1 MTLAAILER
10 TSTRDLA
17 AILEREYAEPAAYA
31 SEDHRHF
38 FDSRAPELVA
48 SGWMGAGKS
57 RILCQKAWWVARTYP
72 GVTVAL
78 FRKTAASLPATTART
93 FERDVVDYRYVA
105 KRNKSENWWE
115 LTNGSRIYF
124 LGLDPD
130 PITGVPSKVGSLDL
144 GWAGVD
150 EAVELSES
158 DWIMLLGRLR
168 DPRMDWHQL
177 AAATNP
183 AHPKHWLRMRML
195 GDPKRELITIRGNK
209 FLSPEYLAMLA
220 DLPDTAAGRRL
231 GRGEWAAA
239 EGVIWTLPEGQVR
252 SLGDQRFKTVVAG
265 LDWGFVHA
273 FACEVVGATGSGQ
286 LKVVD
291 ELYVRGRTLPEIIPD
306 LLRLRDEWGV
316 STFYGDPSEPAY
328 IAECQQA
335 GIPVLPATNDV
346 LPGIDAVSA
355 AIKDGMTVD
364 PKCSGLLAEIPGYTW
379 APDRKGGLAEKPV
392 EINDDACDAL
402 RYAVMALRRP
412 LWVGESDV
420 AVV

>member
-1 MTLAAILER
+1 VTLAAILEH
-10 TSTRDLA
+10 TSTADLEA
-17 AILEREYAEPAAYA
+17 LLAQEFALPPTYA
-31 SEDHRHF
+31 SREHRAF
-38 FDSRAPELVA
+38 FESRAPELVA

-57 RILCQKAWWVARTYP
+57 RVLCQKAWWVARTNP

-93 FERDVVDYRYVA
+93 FERDVVDYSYIA

-168 DPRMDWHQL
+168 DPRMEWHQL

-183 AHPKHWLRMRML
+183 AQPRHWLRTRVL
-195 GDPKRELITIRGNK
+195 ADPTRQLITIRENR
-209 FLSPEYLAMLA
+209 FLRDDYIAMLA
-220 DLPDTAAGRRL
+220 GLPDTAAGRRL
-231 GRGEWAAA
+231 GKGEWAAA
-239 EGVIWTLPEGQVR
+239 EGVIWSLPDDQVKGP
-252 SLGDQRFKTVVAG
+252 GDRMFKTVVAG
-265 LDWGFVHA
+265 MDWGFVHA
-273 FACEVVGATGSGQ
+273 FACEVIGATGSGQ
-286 LKVVD
+286 LYVVD
-291 ELYVRGRTLPEIIPD
+291 ELYVKGRTLPEILPD
-306 LLRLRDEWGV
+306 LIRLRDKWGV
-316 STFYGDPSEPAY
+316 TTFYGDPSEPAY
-328 IAECQQA
+328 IAECRSA
-335 GIPVLPATNDV
+335 GLSVMPATNDV
-346 LPGIDAVSA
+346 LPGLDSVAA
-355 AIKDGMTVD
+355 AIKDGMSVD
-364 PKCSGLLAEIPGYTW
+364 PSCVGLLGEMPGYTW
-379 APDRKGGLAEKPV
+379 MTDRAGGLKEKPV

-402 RYAVMALRRP
+402 RYGVMALRRP
-412 LWVGESDV
+412 IWQGASDV